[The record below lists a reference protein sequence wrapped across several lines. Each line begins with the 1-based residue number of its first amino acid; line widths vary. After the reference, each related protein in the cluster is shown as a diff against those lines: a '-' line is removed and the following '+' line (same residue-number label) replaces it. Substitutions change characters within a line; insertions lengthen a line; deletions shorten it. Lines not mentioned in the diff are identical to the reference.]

1 MVLIFIWIISDYRVG
16 DCLTDQM
23 SISAPG
29 STGSPVICGYNSGQ
43 HSNFKLYLYPIHNY
57 IYNNCIFQWFWTLL
71 VLIVKVS
78 ILTLV
83 AVHLPLDNGT
93 FLSLNTLVAKR
104 IWEVLP
110 DAYNTIQAPQGSSKS
125 KLVKMIIFGLISSQ
139 FLLSVLVTHLP
150 TLPHLLQ
157 PPLLICKIRITKL
170 VFEEVQ
176 VCATFAG
183 QLGTLLLLQR
193 PWFPHLVWVILL
205 LMPTILPLEPNVS
218 LIMSL

>member
-1 MVLIFIWIISDYRVG
+1 M
-16 DCLTDQM
+16 
-23 SISAPG
+23 
-29 STGSPVICGYNSGQ
+29 
-43 HSNFKLYLYPIHNY
+43 
-57 IYNNCIFQWFWTLL
+57 
-71 VLIVKVS
+71 S

-93 FLSLNTLVAKR
+93 FLSLNTLAGKR

-193 PWFPHLVWVILL
+193 P
-205 LMPTILPLEPNVS
+205 
-218 LIMSL
+218 

>member
-43 HSNFKLYLYPIHNY
+43 HSNFKLFLYPIHNY

-93 FLSLNTLVAKR
+93 FLSHNTLAVKR

-110 DAYNTIQAPQGSSKS
+110 DAYNTILEPQGLLKS
-125 KLVKMIIFGLISSQ
+125 KLTKMNFFWTILSIFPVQFWLPICQHCLIYCSHHYS
-139 FLLSVLVTHLP
+139 FAKSELPSLCSKKFRHVL
-150 TLPHLLQ
+150 HLLGS
-157 PPLLICKIRITKL
+157 LAHFYYCRGHDFLIW
-170 VFEEVQ
+170 FE
-176 VCATFAG
+176 
-183 QLGTLLLLQR
+183 
-193 PWFPHLVWVILL
+193 
-205 LMPTILPLEPNVS
+205 
-218 LIMSL
+218 